1 MIKIHFYS
9 ISLGADISTYAD
21 GDWDLDCLYVLDNR
35 GIVCEELP
43 AHMLTASADREIHD
57 LIQEALRTYEPESDG
72 PSDAPEAP
80 EYFIR
85 GVHC

>member
-9 ISLGADISTYAD
+9 ISLGADITSYAD
-21 GDWDLDCLYVLDNR
+21 GDWDLDFLYVLDNR

-57 LIQEALRTYEPESDG
+57 LIVEAMRTYETECDG
-72 PSDAPEAP
+72 PSDSPDYP

-85 GVHC
+85 GVRC

>member
-9 ISLGADISTYAD
+9 ISIGADITSYAD
-21 GDWDLDCLYVLDNR
+21 GDWDLDFLYVLDNR

-57 LIQEALRTYEPESDG
+57 LIVEAMRTYEPECDG
-72 PSDAPEAP
+72 PSDSPDYP

-85 GVHC
+85 GVRC